1 MSAHGLIS
9 EFDGNGTGSGTLDLQ
24 TPVTSISQLAGSYA
38 FNLSGIDT
46 SINPFAADGSFT
58 LDSNGNITA
67 GVEDL
72 NDAGLPYGG
81 QALSAATATL
91 GSGTAPGS
99 ISITST
105 SFALTYDFYPIDA
118 THLKFIET
126 DFTEILA
133 GDAFS
138 QTGATIPNGNMVFT
152 MVGGTG
158 ATGPIAAGGLMTS
171 DGTGNFPS
179 GLEDLNEGG
188 TVSSGQ
194 IPFSGIGT
202 SGGSVGGRVIVNL
215 SGFIPATSWVIYP
228 SSGGLLMLEIDPNNV
243 TQGIG
248 YAQSATA
255 FSVGTSTGYGLNLS
269 GFDLGGGYSVDDI
282 AQVNATTAT
291 SNNLTGVLDENDQ
304 GSLIP
309 GLRVTGTYTPDSP
322 ATGRGSI
329 SVPTLGTPLGGLGL
343 EYYVVDSSTALL
355 IEGDTNQ
362 VSAGMFEM
370 QGSPT
375 PGALRSRL
383 MFVHPKASARRQSKL
398 RHK

>member
-38 FNLSGIDT
+38 FNLSGVDT
-46 SINPFAADGSFT
+46 SVNPFAADGSFT

-81 QALSAATATL
+81 QTLSTATATL

-126 DFTEILA
+126 DFTEFLA

-158 ATGPIAAGGLMTS
+158 RPV
-171 DGTGNFPS
+171 PS
-179 GLEDLNEGG
+179 
-188 TVSSGQ
+188 
-194 IPFSGIGT
+194 
-202 SGGSVGGRVIVNL
+202 
-215 SGFIPATSWVIYP
+215 
-228 SSGGLLMLEIDPNNV
+228 
-243 TQGIG
+243 
-248 YAQSATA
+248 
-255 FSVGTSTGYGLNLS
+255 
-269 GFDLGGGYSVDDI
+269 
-282 AQVNATTAT
+282 
-291 SNNLTGVLDENDQ
+291 
-304 GSLIP
+304 
-309 GLRVTGTYTPDSP
+309 LRE
-322 ATGRGSI
+322 A
-329 SVPTLGTPLGGLGL
+329 
-343 EYYVVDSSTALL
+343 
-355 IEGDTNQ
+355 
-362 VSAGMFEM
+362 
-370 QGSPT
+370 
-375 PGALRSRL
+375 
-383 MFVHPKASARRQSKL
+383 
-398 RHK
+398 